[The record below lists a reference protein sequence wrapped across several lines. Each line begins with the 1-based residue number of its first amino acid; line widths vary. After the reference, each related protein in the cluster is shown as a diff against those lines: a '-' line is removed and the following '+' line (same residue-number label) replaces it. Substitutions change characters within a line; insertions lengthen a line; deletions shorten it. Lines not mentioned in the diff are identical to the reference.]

1 MKVLVIGSGGR
12 EHALVWKIRQSPRVQ
27 EIYCAPGNGGISQES
42 CLVPLGAE
50 KVEELA
56 RFVRNNQIDLT
67 IVGPELPLTLGIVD
81 YFEEKGLP
89 IVGPSQAAARLEG
102 SKIFAKEFMQRHGI
116 PTAAYFRASTAEEA
130 FQIVRKPGLNFPLV
144 LKADGLA
151 AGKGVIIAGQL
162 AEAENAIEQI
172 MKQRSLGAAGEQII
186 VEEFLEGEEASFLVF
201 SDGVHALP
209 MRPSQDHKRINDN
222 DEGPNTGGMGAYCA
236 DFILTPSQHD
246 FVMKSIVGPVI
257 QGMAEE
263 GYPYRG
269 ILYVGLMLTQD
280 GPKVLEFN
288 VRMGDPETQPVLFRL
303 KSDWVEV
310 CEAILAGRLDQV
322 SLDWEAGCTVC
333 VVLSSGGYP
342 GKYPVGKKI
351 SGLEAADRVAG
362 VKVFHAGTR
371 VQGDEILTSGGRVLG
386 VTARGAHLAEAIQQ
400 AYQAVELISF
410 DQSHF
415 RRDIGA
421 KGLALEKKV
430 SSS

>member
-12 EHALVWKIRQSPRVQ
+12 EHALVWKIRQSPRVR
-27 EIYCAPGNGGISQES
+27 EIYCAPGNGGIAQES
-42 CLVPLGAE
+42 RLVPLGAE

-56 RFVRNNQIDLT
+56 RFVRDNQIDLT

-116 PTAAYFRASTAEEA
+116 PTATYFRASTAEEA
-130 FQIVRKPGLNFPLV
+130 LQIVRKPGLKFPLV

-151 AGKGVIIAGQL
+151 AGKGVIIAGRL

-172 MKQRSLGAAGEQII
+172 MRQRSLGVAGEQII

-201 SDGVHALP
+201 SDGVHTLP

-236 DFILTPSQHD
+236 DFILTPVQHD

-257 QGMAEE
+257 QGMADE

-322 SLDWEAGCTVC
+322 SLEWEKGCTVC

-342 GKYPVGKKI
+342 GKYSVGKKI
-351 SGLEAADRVAG
+351 SGLEAAGQVAG
-362 VKVFHAGTR
+362 VKVFHAGTTL
-371 VQGDEILTSGGRVLG
+371 QGGEILTAGGRVLG
-386 VTARGAHLAEAIQQ
+386 VTARGTHLAEAIQQ

-410 DQSHF
+410 DQAHF
-415 RRDIGA
+415 RWDIGS
-421 KGLALEKKV
+421 KGLNLEKAKLA
-430 SSS
+430 